1 MNDQPHRP
9 PRPRVPDTVCD
20 VPGPC
25 SQCTWKCQRALDNE
39 AMADEICAFLAGAY
53 AATPLKAAYREGTLD
68 AQFPQAR

>member
-1 MNDQPHRP
+1 MNDQPQRP

-20 VPGPC
+20 VPGDCPC
-25 SQCTWKCQRALDNE
+25 DWPCQRAIDNA
-39 AMADEICAFLAGAY
+39 AMADQIRAFLARAY